1 MSFEII
7 NGAKRNM
14 LDLNNSRKVPDD
26 FVVFAESKIRNLLN
40 SVSGIEFIMLCTS
53 DGFEIALANKKN
65 ITNSGKIAAVSSSI
79 LAMVTAFTSEINL
92 VGCQTITLD
101 AENGKA
107 LLTAIPH
114 PKHPM
119 VLVAMTNKDI
129 LLGQMLY
136 EIKATTELLVNRV

>member
-1 MSFEII
+1 
-7 NGAKRNM
+7 M

-26 FVVFAESKIRNLLN
+26 FVVFAENQIRHLLN
-40 SVSGIEFIMLCTS
+40 SVSGIEFVMLCTS

-65 ITNSGKIAAVSSSI
+65 ISNSGKIAAVSSSI

-107 LLTAIPH
+107 LLTSVAH
-114 PKHPM
+114 PKYPL
-119 VLVAMTNKDI
+119 VLVAMTNRDI

-136 EIKATTELLVNRV
+136 EVKSTAERLVNKV

>member
-1 MSFEII
+1 
-7 NGAKRNM
+7 M
-14 LDLNNSRKVPDD
+14 LDFNNSRKVPDD
-26 FVVFAESKIRNLLN
+26 FVAYAENQIRNLLN

-65 ITNSGKIAAVSSSI
+65 ISNSGKIAAVSSSI

-107 LLTAIPH
+107 LLTSIAH
-114 PKHPM
+114 PKHPL

-136 EIKATTELLVNRV
+136 EVKVTSELLMNKI

>member
-1 MSFEII
+1 
-7 NGAKRNM
+7 M
-14 LDLNNSRKVPDD
+14 LDLSLSRKVPEE
-26 FVVFAESKIRNLLN
+26 FIAYSQIQIQQLLN
-40 SVSGIEFIMLCTS
+40 TVSGVEFVMLCTS

-65 ITNSGKIAAVSSSI
+65 VNNSGKIAAVSSSI
-79 LAMVTAFTSEINL
+79 LAMVTAFISEINL

-107 LLTAIPH
+107 LLTSIPH
-114 PKHPM
+114 PKHPL

-136 EIKATTELLVNRV
+136 EVKATSELLSKRA

>member
-1 MSFEII
+1 
-7 NGAKRNM
+7 M

-136 EIKATTELLVNRV
+136 EIKATTELLINRV